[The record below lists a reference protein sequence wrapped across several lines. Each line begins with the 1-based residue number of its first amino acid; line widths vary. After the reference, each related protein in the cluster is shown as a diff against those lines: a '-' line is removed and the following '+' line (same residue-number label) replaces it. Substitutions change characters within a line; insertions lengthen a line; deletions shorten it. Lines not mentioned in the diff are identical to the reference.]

1 MATQHLNPNWSFKQP
16 LWALIAGAVVQSCS
30 PTPPPGMVHIPGGT
44 FMMGSDHPQSLTQ
57 EGPAH
62 EVTVGAFWMDAH
74 EVTNAEFAAFVEATG
89 YVTLAERPVDWEDL
103 KRDAPPGT
111 PKPPDSLLQPG
122 SLVFVPMPGRNM
134 NDIAYQSWWKWQ
146 LGANWRAPEGPGSS
160 IEGKMDHPVVHI
172 ALEDAEAY
180 AKWVGKRL
188 PTEAEWEF
196 AARGGLDGARF
207 TWGEED
213 PLKNPKLA
221 NIWQGDF
228 PVANLEEDGFNYT
241 APVASYPANG
251 YGLHDMAGNVWEW
264 TTDKFDIAYYQQV
277 HAQGHCHNP
286 TGSDR
291 VNDPSEPFGRD
302 KRVIKGGS
310 FLCHVTYCESYRP
323 SARMAADPN
332 SSQMHLGFRCVQD
345 VE

>member
-1 MATQHLNPNWSFKQP
+1 MKYFP
-16 LWALIAGAVVQSCS
+16 LLPQLRMGLVILVMVAGCKPDAPS
-30 PTPPPGMVHIPGGT
+30 GMVYIPGGT
-44 FMMGSDHPQSLTQ
+44 FTMGSDHPQSLQQ

-62 EVTVGAFWMDAH
+62 EVTIAAFWMDAH
-74 EVTNAEFAAFVEATG
+74 EVTNAEFAAFVDATG
-89 YVTLAERPVDWEDL
+89 YKTMAERPVSWEDMQH
-103 KRDAPPGT
+103 DVPPGT
-111 PKPPDSLLQPG
+111 PKPADSLLLPG
-122 SLVFVPMPGRNM
+122 SLVFLPLPGR
-134 NDIAYQSWWKWQ
+134 DLRSIAYLEWWKWQ
-146 LGANWRAPEGPGSS
+146 TGAYWRAPEGPGSS

-172 ALEDAEAY
+172 ALEDAQAY
-180 AKWVGKRL
+180 AQWAGKRL

-196 AARGGLDGARF
+196 AARGGLEGARF
-207 TWGEED
+207 AWGEED
-213 PLKNPKLA
+213 PLKNPHLA

-228 PVANLEEDGFNYT
+228 PVANLKSDGFDYT

-277 HAQGHCHNP
+277 RAQGHCHNP
-286 TGSDR
+286 AGSDR
-291 VNDPSEPFGRD
+291 VNDPSEPYVRD

-323 SARMAADPN
+323 SARMAADPK

-345 VE
+345 AK